1 MSQVSSFRSL
11 SILTGLAAL
20 VLCGCATQTQKSAGE
35 AVDDTVIASTVKS
48 KLIGTNGISAN
59 DINVEVY
66 KGRVQLAGFVG
77 SQSAQQLAVNVAKSV
92 AGVTGVA
99 DAMIVFG
106 ESRSA
111 GEVLDDGVIA
121 SKVKSA
127 ITQVE
132 TGKAL
137 DINVE
142 VRKGNVLLSGFVPSN
157 EAKARA
163 GDAASSVE
171 GVATVYNKIDI
182 GT

>member
-1 MSQVSSFRSL
+1 MTQVSQIRSL
-11 SILTGLAAL
+11 AILAGLA
-20 VLCGCATQTQKSAGE
+20 VLGLSGCATQAQKSAGE
-35 AVDDTVIASTVKS
+35 AIDDTVIASTVKS
-48 KLIGTNGISAN
+48 KLIGTEGISAN

-77 SQSAQQLAVNVAKSV
+77 TQSARELAINVAKAV
-92 AGVTGVA
+92 DGVTGVS

-106 ESRSA
+106 EDRSA
-111 GEVLDDGVIA
+111 GEVLDDGVIV
-121 SKVKSA
+121 SKVKTA

-132 TGKAL
+132 TGAAL
-137 DINVE
+137 EINVE

-171 GVATVYNKIDI
+171 GVTNVYNKIEV